1 MQTALFRQKS
11 IDRENAEE
19 RRCLLI
25 QGSFPLVTSFA
36 PKAEIRSVK
45 YVVQLKI
52 CAISFPPEKCGGS
65 KLRNIVIIFRRIF
78 QLYFINESKKK
89 TLPKNGNLNA

>member
-11 IDRENAEE
+11 IDRENAEA
-19 RRCLLI
+19 RLLI

-78 QLYFINESKKK
+78 QLYFIKKARK
-89 TLPKNGNLNA
+89 KLHRKMEI